1 MVKVL
6 GYFDRVGTVWRKPLR
21 FFGYI
26 LGTPNGI
33 LNIFIYKYKLPSY
46 GKDIGTDLQF
56 MASNF
61 NLRLSLV
68 IQVTNQDDCEKQRRE
83 IAPSYLFSS
92 LFPSFSPNKQKR
104 SKFSSFF
111 SIPLCIPYFQT
122 TRSKGC
128 KWG

>member
-6 GYFDRVGTVWRKPLR
+6 GYFNHVGTVLRKPLR
-21 FFGYI
+21 FFGYV

-33 LNIFIYKYKLPSY
+33 LNIFIYKYKGPSC
-46 GKDIGTDLQF
+46 GKVIGTDLQF

-61 NLRLSLV
+61 DLRLSLA

-83 IAPSYLFSS
+83 IASTLFLSFLS
-92 LFPSFSPNKQKR
+92 PSFSLDKQKR
-104 SKFSSFF
+104 SKVSSFS
-111 SIPLCIPYFQT
+111 SIPLCISYFQAT
-122 TRSKGC
+122 GSKGC